1 MKLIEKL
8 DTLIAHPRKNGIN
21 SGRVVSSLRDLREN
35 GFART
40 GFSQKTGADS
50 WTEQVIKALEDINI
64 SCESGNDAP
73 RGGKNGEF
81 VCITSPAI
89 LAIIK
94 KEIAERKRI
103 ADAERQ
109 RQQNKFS
116 YMLNTVARIN
126 NGFFDDFL
134 SENKERILQERP
146 NKSTK
151 KSFWERI
158 AKSLNTFNCMQ
169 LRDAI
174 NTRVRAL

>member
-8 DTLIAHPRKNGIN
+8 DTIIAHPRKYGIN
-21 SGRVVSSLRDLREN
+21 SSRVVSSLRDLREN

-40 GFSQKTGADS
+40 GFSQKNGADC
-50 WTEQVIKALEDINI
+50 WTDHVVKTLEDINI
-64 SCESGNDAP
+64 NCESGNDAP

-81 VCITSPAI
+81 VRITSPAI

-94 KEIAERKRI
+94 KEIAERKKI

-109 RQQNKFS
+109 QQQDKYNNMFDI
-116 YMLNTVARIN
+116 VARIN

-134 SENKERILQERP
+134 RVNKQRILQERP